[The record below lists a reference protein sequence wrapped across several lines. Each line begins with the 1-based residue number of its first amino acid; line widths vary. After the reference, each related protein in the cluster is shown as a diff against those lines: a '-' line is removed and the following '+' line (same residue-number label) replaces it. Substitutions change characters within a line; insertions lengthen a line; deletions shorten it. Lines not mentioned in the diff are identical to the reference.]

1 MTKNV
6 YRYKTSGDEVK
17 VGDKV
22 RYPGFGDG
30 KVLELLQPES
40 REAKEWGLPEGAVF
54 LGGFFGIGWLLMQLA
69 WWQLFNEKKVKA
81 LIEEY
86 KIEE

>member
-1 MTKNV
+1 
-6 YRYKTSGDEVK
+6 
-17 VGDKV
+17 
-22 RYPGFGDG
+22 
-30 KVLELLQPES
+30 
-40 REAKEWGLPEGAVF
+40 
-54 LGGFFGIGWLLMQLA
+54 LGGFFGVGWLLMQLA